1 MNTATDLREQIRR
14 APLEL
19 VAARIRRARRLAGLS
34 HDSIAERMGGGASR
48 QHLIKLEAGKHRP
61 GPEMLARYAE
71 ATGKPVEWFV
81 DPDLDPSPFPEEDS

>member
-1 MNTATDLREQIRR
+1 
-14 APLEL
+14 
-19 VAARIRRARRLAGLS
+19 
-34 HDSIAERMGGGASR
+34 MGGGASR